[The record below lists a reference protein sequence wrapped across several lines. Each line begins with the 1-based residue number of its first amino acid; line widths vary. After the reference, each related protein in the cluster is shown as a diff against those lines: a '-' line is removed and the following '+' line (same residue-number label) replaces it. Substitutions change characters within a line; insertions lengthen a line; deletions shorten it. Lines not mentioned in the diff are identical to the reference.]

1 MFAVLLKSTFYVTSK
16 GLMQFK
22 FNAVEIIKEKKKK
35 DTKNNEIN

>member
-22 FNAVEIIKEKKKK
+22 FNAVEIIKENKK